1 MFLNKKRL
9 EGLFNIN
16 NPSKRMK
23 NSLQRYKEYNI
34 KMGNDINKDL
44 KISQINYYYN
54 EDSNAWILSSKTDFI
69 YNADNLVINENIYY
83 YNSHGLN
90 EYLGSQTTNIY
101 PFNHF

>member
-9 EGLFNIN
+9 EGLFTIN

-44 KISQINYYYN
+44 KIR
-54 EDSNAWILSSKTDFI
+54 D
-69 YNADNLVINENIYY
+69 
-83 YNSHGLN
+83 
-90 EYLGSQTTNIY
+90 
-101 PFNHF
+101 